1 MPLFAYKLSFWTSKQ
16 IFSPLRR
23 KLEFDLDIKCF
34 AEFDYKFKFP
44 SFALLGLGLVVL
56 ADVAMDGDQLCQ
68 VKNITCR
75 KIVVLGSLK
84 DTITKLVPTLH

>member
-1 MPLFAYKLSFWTSKQ
+1 M
-16 IFSPLRR
+16 
-23 KLEFDLDIKCF
+23 
-34 AEFDYKFKFP
+34 
-44 SFALLGLGLVVL
+44 L

-84 DTITKLVPTLH
+84 DTITNLLGKQQTSDIL